1 MFIYKALDSGSGVM
15 GAFAGTSKVGK
26 RLRCFGFFR
35 GETIGAIPRRARF
48 DKTFPNLSPET
59 RDSRRAA
66 LYTSS
71 SKVTVVL
78 ISCL

>member
-1 MFIYKALDSGSGVM
+1 MRSIREAGII

-26 RLRCFGFFR
+26 RLRLCGFFG
-35 GETIGAIPRRARF
+35 GETIGAIPRRASF
-48 DKTFPNLSPET
+48 DKTFANLSPET
-59 RDSRRAA
+59 RERCCAA

-78 ISCL
+78 ISCA